1 MPESDFMGIIGV
13 NAFKGR
19 MTLRFRLR
27 SYYQKII
34 FLCLVLVLLLSII
47 QSCVSFF
54 LLRRQ
59 AISRSDALSEQIVHS
74 LGVDVGEYFESL
86 DHQLDTVYSY
96 PSVLANLNTGS
107 PEKAEM
113 PARALMTQTS
123 FFRYLSSIAFTIDR
137 IP

>member
-1 MPESDFMGIIGV
+1 MPGAR
-13 NAFKGR
+13 AFAFHHSK
-19 MTLRFRLR
+19 LRF
-27 SYYQKII
+27 
-34 FLCLVLVLLLSII
+34 
-47 QSCVSFF
+47 FF
-54 LLRRQ
+54 SAAQ
-59 AISRSDALSEQIVHS
+59 AGDQPFGRASEQIVHS

>member
-1 MPESDFMGIIGV
+1 MGIIGV

-34 FLCLVLVLLLSII
+34 LLCLVLVLLLSII

-74 LGVDVGEYFESL
+74 LGVDQHAQRFLLLPLGK
-86 DHQLDTVYSY
+86 
-96 PSVLANLNTGS
+96 NGR
-107 PEKAEM
+107 
-113 PARALMTQTS
+113 ARAC
-123 FFRYLSSIAFTIDR
+123 ADG
-137 IP
+137 

>member
-1 MPESDFMGIIGV
+1 M
-13 NAFKGR
+13 
-19 MTLRFRLR
+19 
-27 SYYQKII
+27 
-34 FLCLVLVLLLSII
+34 LLLSII

-123 FFRYLSSIAFTIDR
+123 FFR
-137 IP
+137 